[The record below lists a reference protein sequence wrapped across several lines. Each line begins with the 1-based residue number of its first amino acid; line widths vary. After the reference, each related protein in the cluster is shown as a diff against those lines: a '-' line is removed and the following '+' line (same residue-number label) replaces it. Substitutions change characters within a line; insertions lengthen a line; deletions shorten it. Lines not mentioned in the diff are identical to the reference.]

1 MNILNLTQNNNK
13 GLTLAF
19 DDVGIKQMVQEPV
32 AQHRP
37 TCEVTIKWML
47 NGDGDDDDG
56 DANKSSGCVA
66 SWPG

>member
-1 MNILNLTQNNNK
+1 MFLGYKNQL
-13 GLTLAF
+13 
-19 DDVGIKQMVQEPV
+19 
-32 AQHRP
+32 P

-56 DANKSSGCVA
+56 DDGDGDDDDGDDGDANKSSGCVA

>member
-1 MNILNLTQNNNK
+1 MFLGYKNQS
-13 GLTLAF
+13 
-19 DDVGIKQMVQEPV
+19 
-32 AQHRP
+32 P

-47 NGDGDDDDG
+47 NGDGDDDDGDDYDDDGDGDDDDG